1 MSASDSQLAAGRRL
15 AGDLRAI
22 RRKHG
27 IDLKEVLDATR
38 LADDVIEALEE
49 DALVNHPAFNR
60 VYLRSLF
67 GAYGDAI
74 GIQRNDMVTALEEV
88 FEGNYVGSLARNY
101 LGRVVEEDD
110 MEAILS
116 ASGASNATES
126 IDPPGGLEE
135 EIASSDDSTA
145 DAEEP
150 SDPEQPE
157 EEAESKAV
165 HEPESGDESESV
177 LDPESGDESE
187 SGGQSGE
194 AVAAAEMGDE
204 SGAGNEEEF
213 DDESGDRKT
222 IRPDAE
228 QTAAGENV
236 WTGLADKKT
245 VLLPNMSG
253 TALMIIAGIAF
264 VTLLWFAVSTVMNL
278 RSDDE
283 PVVVAPDTTVVDD
296 VFRPERVLLP
306 DSMEISVI
314 AFTERLDPIRI
325 TADRDLR
332 KPYWVELMD
341 THRVVVT
348 ERILL
353 EREADHTR
361 VLVDGYAVPQR
372 WLMEG
377 DPAEISRDRVQ
388 AWLDSL
394 VAAGTAP
401 RREPLALPVPNEVT
415 PGETVSG
422 ETTPGELQ

>member
-1 MSASDSQLAAGRRL
+1 
-15 AGDLRAI
+15 
-22 RRKHG
+22 
-27 IDLKEVLDATR
+27 
-38 LADDVIEALEE
+38 
-49 DALVNHPAFNR
+49 
-60 VYLRSLF
+60 
-67 GAYGDAI
+67 
-74 GIQRNDMVTALEEV
+74 
-88 FEGNYVGSLARNY
+88 
-101 LGRVVEEDD
+101 
-110 MEAILS
+110 
-116 ASGASNATES
+116 
-126 IDPPGGLEE
+126 
-135 EIASSDDSTA
+135 
-145 DAEEP
+145 
-150 SDPEQPE
+150 
-157 EEAESKAV
+157 
-165 HEPESGDESESV
+165 
-177 LDPESGDESE
+177 
-187 SGGQSGE
+187 
-194 AVAAAEMGDE
+194 
-204 SGAGNEEEF
+204 
-213 DDESGDRKT
+213 
-222 IRPDAE
+222 
-228 QTAAGENV
+228 
-236 WTGLADKKT
+236 
-245 VLLPNMSG
+245 
-253 TALMIIAGIAF
+253 MIIAGIAF

>member
-1 MSASDSQLAAGRRL
+1 MAASDSQLAAGRRL
-15 AGDLRAI
+15 AGDLRSI

-67 GAYGDAI
+67 GAYGDAVRI
-74 GIQRNDMVTALEEV
+74 KRSDMVAALEEV

-116 ASGASNATES
+116 ASGADAEEA
-126 IDPPGGLEE
+126 IDPPGGLDD
-135 EIASSDDSTA
+135 EIAAFDDSAEDVEDKA
-145 DAEEP
+145 DKKESDEE
-150 SDPEQPE
+150 SDSASYEGSEVDSQPGE
-157 EEAESKAV
+157 GA
-165 HEPESGDESESV
+165 ESGDVVPGDKTENLSVSEDEGEIGSEV
-177 LDPESGDESE
+177 GDHK
-187 SGGQSGE
+187 
-194 AVAAAEMGDE
+194 M
-204 SGAGNEEEF
+204 
-213 DDESGDRKT
+213 
-222 IRPDAE
+222 IRPEAE
-228 QTAAGENV
+228 AAGRSENV

-264 VTLLWFAVSTVMNL
+264 VTLLWFAISTVMNL
-278 RSDDE
+278 RSDNEDE
-283 PVVVAPDTTVVDD
+283 IVPEDTSVVDN
-296 VFRPERVLLP
+296 VFRPERVILP

-325 TADRDLR
+325 IADRDLR

-348 ERILL
+348 ERIIL

-361 VLVDGYAVPQR
+361 VLVDGYAIPQS
-372 WLMEG
+372 WLLEG

-388 AWLDSL
+388 TWLDSL

-401 RREPLALPVPNEVT
+401 RKEPLAPFN

-422 ETTPGELQ
+422 EALSGETASGELQ